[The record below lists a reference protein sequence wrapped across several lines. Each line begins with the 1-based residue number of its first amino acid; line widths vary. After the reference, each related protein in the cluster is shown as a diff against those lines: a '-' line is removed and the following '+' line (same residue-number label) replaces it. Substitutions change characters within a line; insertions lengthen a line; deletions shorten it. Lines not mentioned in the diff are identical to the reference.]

1 MPYEVFKTKILDYA
15 RVMGLSV
22 RFNHTNGRHYANFS
36 NGLVIV
42 GNAVALSLCARW
54 GSGHTATFQ
63 L

>member
-1 MPYEVFKTKILDYA
+1 MSYEVFKQKVLDYA
-15 RVMGLSV
+15 RPLGLRV

-36 NGLVIV
+36 DGMVIV
-42 GNAVALSLCARW
+42 GNSVALSVSVRW